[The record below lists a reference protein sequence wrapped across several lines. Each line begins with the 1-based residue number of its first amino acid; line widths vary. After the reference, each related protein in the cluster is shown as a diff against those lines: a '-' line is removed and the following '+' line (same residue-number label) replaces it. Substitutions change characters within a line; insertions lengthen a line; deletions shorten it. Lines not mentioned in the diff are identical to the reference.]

1 MDLNLR
7 YTTLMP
13 NIRGFGALSA
23 LIFCPTMQIKTN
35 KSQTHYTEMRT
46 GLGYDNVKKRP
57 VFPEH
62 DMQFHL
68 DVEITQHDIEIVSC
82 NCTDPFKKIFS

>member
-1 MDLNLR
+1 MDLSLR
-7 YTTLMP
+7 NTTLMP

-35 KSQTHYTEMRT
+35 ETQTNYTALRT

-68 DVEITQHDIEIVSC
+68 DVEITQHDIEMVR
-82 NCTDPFKKIFS
+82 